1 MSIPEKLRSFSRAI
15 RGKSCSAVILAAGSG
30 SRFAEGSSDTSLP
43 KQFIPICG
51 KPMIAYSLL
60 AFDACEA
67 VSEIVIVTR
76 GEDIPTTEK
85 ILGDLTLTK
94 PYKIVEGGATRQESA
109 LIGFNATSEKYSY
122 VAIHDAARP
131 LITAEAAYNVIRAAF
146 VSKAAIAASP
156 SVDTPKIVNARRLI
170 KEKAPDREKLWNAQ
184 TPQVFERTLYQIS
197 AYYAKEKKFEATDD
211 ASLLEFAGFFSKAVD
226 IGITNLKVTHPD
238 DLIIATAIIES
249 RQKADKEKQ
258 V

>member
-184 TPQVFERTLYQIS
+184 TPQVFDSTRLKE
-197 AYYAKEKKFEATDD
+197 AYKQAYSPAFTDD
-211 ASLLEFAGFFSKAVD
+211 ASVAESKGYKILFCNGSRFNIKITTPEDLEMAE
-226 IGITNLKVTHPD
+226 IILKMNV
-238 DLIIATAIIES
+238 
-249 RQKADKEKQ
+249 
-258 V
+258 